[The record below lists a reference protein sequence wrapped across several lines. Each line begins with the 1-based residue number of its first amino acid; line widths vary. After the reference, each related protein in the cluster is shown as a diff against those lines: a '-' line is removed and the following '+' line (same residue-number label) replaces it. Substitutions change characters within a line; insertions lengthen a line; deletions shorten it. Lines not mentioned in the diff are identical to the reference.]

1 VDRPPIFTIGH
12 SNRSLEELV
21 EALRKYRITVVI
33 DVRTKPASGRH
44 AQFNRAVLENHLPTH
59 GFTYLY
65 LGEALGAFL
74 TESEALNPAGQVWYR
89 NVREMLSFKTGIRR
103 VEAGVQQ
110 GYRMALMCAEGNPH
124 ECHRFPMIAYQLV
137 SDGFEVQ
144 HILRNGTAI
153 THTELENE
161 LLEHF
166 AETIPHSSLFQPNVK
181 RADQLEAAYDQ
192 LNLQIVRRL
201 ASRHQKDDADAS

>member
-1 VDRPPIFTIGH
+1 
-12 SNRSLEELV
+12 
-21 EALRKYRITVVI
+21 
-33 DVRTKPASGRH
+33 
-44 AQFNRAVLENHLPTH
+44 
-59 GFTYLY
+59 
-65 LGEALGAFL
+65 
-74 TESEALNPAGQVWYR
+74 
-89 NVREMLSFKTGIRR
+89 
-103 VEAGVQQ
+103 VQQ

-137 SDGFEVQ
+137 RDGFEVQ

-166 AETIPHSSLFQPNVK
+166 AETIPHSSLFQPHVK